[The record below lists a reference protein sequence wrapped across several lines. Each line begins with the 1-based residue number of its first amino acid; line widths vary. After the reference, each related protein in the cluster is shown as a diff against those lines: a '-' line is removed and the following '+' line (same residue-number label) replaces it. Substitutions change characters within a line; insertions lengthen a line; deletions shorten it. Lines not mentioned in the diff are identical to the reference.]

1 LERAAGTRGRSSVKK
16 VVGQE
21 RISYEDAKRLA
32 THEDPAVRQA
42 LAARSDV
49 MPEIL
54 FFLAG
59 DPSPEV
65 RQALAGNVASPR
77 KADLKLAQDS
87 DDSVRSR
94 LAGKIAGI
102 LPGLSA
108 DEASKLGQLIYE
120 ALDLLARDQVVRVR
134 RIVAEALKDVTHAPP
149 EVINRL
155 ARDSA
160 LVVAGPILENSP
172 LLTDD
177 DLVAIISESPIKG
190 ALASIARRDRL
201 AGVVADAVAKTGDV
215 EAVGVLLANPSA
227 QIREDTLDWIIER
240 APGVEGWHGPLANR
254 PGLPGGATLR
264 IARFV
269 ADSLLKTLME
279 REDLDT
285 ATFATLRA
293 EVRRRLDGPA
303 PGPRAGKDKP
313 GAAGIGGGSGA
324 GAKWKQVLADVGKPL
339 DAALQLR
346 QAGLLDSLMVLDALT
361 EGDNEFVLAAMAVMA
376 DVPFPVAQKIVD
388 MQSAK
393 GIVALAWKANIPERL
408 LAPIQN
414 KLCRVAPDK
423 ILKPQKSGVF
433 PLTVDEMAWQLE
445 FFYQMAGKG

>member
-1 LERAAGTRGRSSVKK
+1 
-16 VVGQE
+16 
-21 RISYEDAKRLA
+21 
-32 THEDPAVRQA
+32 
-42 LAARSDV
+42 

-102 LPGLSA
+102 LPGLSVG
-108 DEASKLGQLIYE
+108 EASKLGQLIYE
-120 ALDLLARDQVVRVR
+120 ALALLARDQVVRVR
-134 RIVAEALKDVTHAPP
+134 LIVAEALKDVAHAPP

-190 ALASIARRDRL
+190 ALTAIARRDRL

-215 EAVGVLLANPSA
+215 EAVGVLLTNPSA

-240 APGVEGWHGPLANR
+240 APGVEGWHGPLVNR
-254 PGLPGGATLR
+254 PGLPSGATLR
-264 IARFV
+264 IAQFV

-293 EVRRRLDGPA
+293 EVRRRLDVPA
-303 PGPRAGKDKP
+303 AEPKGKGRKDK
-313 GAAGIGGGSGA
+313 AAAASGGRVNP
-324 GAKWKQVLADVGKPL
+324 KWRQVLADTGKPL
-339 DAALQLR
+339 DAALHLR
-346 QAGLLDSLMVLDALT
+346 QAGLLDSLMVLDALS
-361 EGDNEFVLAAMAVMA
+361 EGDNEFVLAALAVMA
-376 DVPFPVAQKIVD
+376 DVPFLVAQKIVD

-393 GIVALAWKANIPERL
+393 GIVALAWKANIPDRL
-408 LAPIQN
+408 LGPLQN
-414 KLCRVAPDK
+414 KLCRIAPDQ
-423 ILKPQKSGVF
+423 ILKPKKPGTF
-433 PLTVDEMAWQLE
+433 PLTIDEMAWQLE
-445 FFYQMAGKG
+445 FFHQMAGKG

>member
-1 LERAAGTRGRSSVKK
+1 
-16 VVGQE
+16 
-21 RISYEDAKRLA
+21 
-32 THEDPAVRQA
+32 
-42 LAARSDV
+42 

-94 LAGKIAGI
+94 LAGKIVGI

-108 DEASKLGQLIYE
+108 GEASKLGQLIYE
-120 ALDLLARDQVVRVR
+120 ALALLARDQVVRVR
-134 RIVAEALKDVTHAPP
+134 RIVAEALKDVAHVPP

-190 ALASIARRDRL
+190 ALTAIARRDRL

-215 EAVGVLLANPSA
+215 EAVGVLLTNPSA

-240 APGVEGWHGPLANR
+240 APGVEGWHGPLVNR

-264 IARFV
+264 IAQFV

-293 EVRRRLDGPA
+293 EVRRRLDVPA
-303 PGPRAGKDKP
+303 AEPKGKGRKDKTA
-313 GAAGIGGGSGA
+313 AAGNGRVNP
-324 GAKWKQVLADVGKPL
+324 KWKQVLADTGKPL
-339 DAALQLR
+339 DAALHLR
-346 QAGLLDSLMVLDALT
+346 QAGLLDSLVVLDALS
-361 EGDNEFVLAAMAVMA
+361 EGDNEFVLAALAVMA
-376 DVPFPVAQKIVD
+376 DVPFLVAQKIVD

-393 GIVALAWKANIPERL
+393 GIVALAWKANIPDRL
-408 LAPIQN
+408 LGPLQN
-414 KLCRVAPDK
+414 KLCRIAPDQ
-423 ILKPQKSGVF
+423 ILKPKKAGTF
-433 PLTVDEMAWQLE
+433 PLTIDEMAWQLE

>member
-1 LERAAGTRGRSSVKK
+1 MSARDRPNRRN

-42 LAARSDV
+42 LAARPDV

-65 RQALAGNVASPR
+65 RQALAGNVATPR

-102 LPGLSA
+102 LPGLSEG
-108 DEASKLGQLIYE
+108 EAAKLGGLIYH
-120 ALDLLARDQVVRVR
+120 ALDLLARDQVIRVR
-134 RIVAEALKDVTHAPP
+134 RVVAEALKDVAHAPP
-149 EVINRL
+149 EVIKRL
-155 ARDSA
+155 ARDSE

-172 LLTDD
+172 VLTDD
-177 DLVAIISESPIKG
+177 DLVEIISESPVRG
-190 ALASIARRDRL
+190 ALVAIARRDRL
-201 AGVVADAVAKTGDV
+201 AGVVADAVAKAGDV
-215 EAVGVLLANPSA
+215 EAVGVLLSNPSA

-240 APGVEGWHGPLANR
+240 APGVGGWHGPLVRR
-254 PGLPGGATLR
+254 PGLPGRAASR
-264 IARFV
+264 IAQFV

-279 REDLDT
+279 REDLDKK
-285 ATFATLRA
+285 TFETLRT
-293 EVRRRLDGPA
+293 EVRRRLETPA
-303 PGPRAGKDKP
+303 PEPKGKKGVAQP
-313 GAAGIGGGSGA
+313 AAIGVGGGGP
-324 GAKWKQVLADVGKPL
+324 KWKLVLAELGKPL
-339 DAALQLR
+339 DAALQLH
-346 QAGLLDSLMVLDALT
+346 QSGLLDSLVVLDALT
-361 EGDNEFVLAAMAVMA
+361 EGENTFVLAALAVMA

-393 GIVALAWKANIPERL
+393 GIVALAWKAGVPDRL
-408 LAPIQN
+408 LGPLQN
-414 KLCRVAPDK
+414 KLCRVPPDQ
-423 ILKPQKSGVF
+423 ILKPQKSGVY